1 MRKNEKKTLLITI
14 IIGVIIIGGL
24 ILWTNSRKAKPTSGN
39 ETNTNT
45 EEFVEVLEDGSKL
58 NKSEKFSKTKK
69 LDGLEIRDIQ
79 YREIGG
85 ITTLLATVE
94 NKSGKA
100 VEKRWIKVDVL
111 DKSGN
116 TITTVRGIINAMN
129 AGETTQL
136 NMGVTADV
144 ANAYD
149 FKVSNF

>member
-14 IIGVIIIGGL
+14 IVGVIIIGGL

-58 NKSEKFSKTKK
+58 NKSEEFSKTKK

-79 YREIGG
+79 FREIGG

>member
-14 IIGVIIIGGL
+14 IVGVIIIGGL
-24 ILWTNSRKAKPTSGN
+24 ILWTNSRKSKPTSGN

-58 NKSEKFSKTKK
+58 NKSEQFSKTKK
-69 LDGLEIRDIQ
+69 LDVLEIRDIQ
-79 YREIGG
+79 FREIGG

>member
-14 IIGVIIIGGL
+14 IVGVIIIGGL
-24 ILWTNSRKAKPTSGN
+24 ILWTNSRKSKPTSGN

-58 NKSEKFSKTKK
+58 NKSEEFSKTKK

-79 YREIGG
+79 FREIGG

>member
-58 NKSEKFSKTKK
+58 NKSEQFSKTKQ

-79 YREIGG
+79 FREIGG

>member
-14 IIGVIIIGGL
+14 IVGVIIIGGL
-24 ILWTNSRKAKPTSGN
+24 ILWTNSRKSKPTSGN

-58 NKSEKFSKTKK
+58 NKSEQFSKTKK

-79 YREIGG
+79 FREIGG

>member
-58 NKSEKFSKTKK
+58 NKSEQFSKTKK

-79 YREIGG
+79 FREIGG

>member
-1 MRKNEKKTLLITI
+1 MKKYYEKKRKENI

-58 NKSEKFSKTKK
+58 NKSEQFSKTKQ

-79 YREIGG
+79 FREIGG

>member
-24 ILWTNSRKAKPTSGN
+24 LIWSNSRKSKPTSTGEEN
-39 ETNTNT
+39 ANV

-58 NKSEKFSKTKK
+58 NKSEQFSKAKN

-79 YREIGG
+79 FREIGG

-94 NKSGKA
+94 NKSGKD
-100 VEKRWIKVDVL
+100 VERRWISVDVL

-116 TITTVRGIINAMN
+116 VITTVRGIINSVK

-149 FKVSNF
+149 FRVSNM

>member
-79 YREIGG
+79 FREIGG

-100 VEKRWIKVDVL
+100 VEKRWIKVYVL

>member
-79 YREIGG
+79 FREIGG

>member
-79 YREIGG
+79 FREIGG

-100 VEKRWIKVDVL
+100 VEKRWIKVDVS

>member
-14 IIGVIIIGGL
+14 IVGIIIIGGL
-24 ILWTNSRKAKPTSGN
+24 ILWTNSRKSKPTSGN

-58 NKSEKFSKTKK
+58 NKSEQFSKTKQ

-79 YREIGG
+79 FREIGG

>member
-1 MRKNEKKTLLITI
+1 MDK
-14 IIGVIIIGGL
+14 
-24 ILWTNSRKAKPTSGN
+24 SRC
-39 ETNTNT
+39 
-45 EEFVEVLEDGSKL
+45 
-58 NKSEKFSKTKK
+58 
-69 LDGLEIRDIQ
+69 
-79 YREIGG
+79 
-85 ITTLLATVE
+85 
-94 NKSGKA
+94 
-100 VEKRWIKVDVL
+100 VL

>member
-58 NKSEKFSKTKK
+58 NKSEKFSKTNK

-79 YREIGG
+79 FREIGG